1 MQGISPKAILKSH
14 KLISNH
20 QKVSPKI
27 KNLNSKTK
35 VYNNN
40 NNAKGSFIKNPS
52 SIINENVLY
61 KPEQHNQIKT
71 SQILKNKKIRE
82 QKQIMKKNL
91 TINTN
96 NISSSSNNKNN
107 NNNNNN
113 NKEIKKDLAAPIKI
127 KNFHSA
133 VNSGGLVSIRIPN
146 KVNNLIKKKEII
158 QNNRNKTSNNF
169 HHYPKTS
176 FNTNQSKKNQL
187 HKVKSA
193 NNKIQNKKPLIIT
206 STNSKEKIGIKNE
219 KNNINENTTP
229 KSNLKNS
236 KTNPLLNEENIIKK
250 NQSRIKKEILS
261 SDKNNIE
268 YGKIFG
274 LLNNEIKEIT
284 DLFKRTQSVDQQK
297 NNHQEINFFNLQGL
311 EEIST
316 NLFEKQ
322 NENEDEKYEKMIDIS
337 QLENEEEEI
346 SVNRNKSQS
355 ILFSSYNSE
364 FYKNLNNIHKNNN
377 KDEGDD
383 NYNNDYTNL
392 SASSFRNNIMQIAKN
407 NIILQEEEKNLNQ
420 NNGNDNSVINDDD
433 KTKCQFVD
441 VDFNNNFEENDIGTC
456 NECNYNYNNENILDG
471 IDSENT
477 NTIMD
482 EINNINNVSKNIPIQ
497 EIIQKIRDN

>member
-364 FYKNLNNIHKNNN
+364 LYKNLINTNHNNYENNDIYNNN
-377 KDEGDD
+377 
-383 NYNNDYTNL
+383 NNL
-392 SASSFRNNIMQIAKN
+392 SASSIRNNIIQIAKN
-407 NIILQEEEKNLNQ
+407 NINFKENYKNENENDKSEINDKTECQ
-420 NNGNDNSVINDDD
+420 FIDFDFNKEIGDDDSNNLINRNNNYSNVNDN
-433 KTKCQFVD
+433 
-441 VDFNNNFEENDIGTC
+441 
-456 NECNYNYNNENILDG
+456 ILED
-471 IDSENT
+471 IDSEKTDTLIDETSNT
-477 NTIMD
+477 
-482 EINNINNVSKNIPIQ
+482 NNVSKNIPIQ
-497 EIIQKIRDN
+497 EIMQKIRDE

>member
-14 KLISNH
+14 KLISNN

-27 KNLNSKTK
+27 KNFNSKTK
-35 VYNNN
+35 TYNNN
-40 NNAKGSFIKNPS
+40 NNNTKGSFIKNPG

-107 NNNNNN
+107 N
-113 NKEIKKDLAAPIKI
+113 KEIKKDFAAPIKI

-146 KVNNLIKKKEII
+146 KVNNLNKKKEII

-176 FNTNQSKKNQL
+176 FNTNPSRKNQL

-219 KNNINENTTP
+219 KDNINENTTP

-261 SDKNNIE
+261 NDKNNIE

-377 KDEGDD
+377 NDEGDD

>member
-14 KLISNH
+14 KLISNN
-20 QKVSPKI
+20 QKVSPKL
-27 KNLNSKTK
+27 KNQNSKNNT
-35 VYNNN
+35 YNN
-40 NNAKGSFIKNPS
+40 NNAKGSFIKNPG

-96 NISSSSNNKNN
+96 NISSSSNNKY
-107 NNNNNN
+107 N
-113 NKEIKKDLAAPIKI
+113 NKEIKKDFAVPIKI

-169 HHYPKTS
+169 HHYPKAS
-176 FNTNQSKKNQL
+176 FNTNPSRKNQL

-219 KNNINENTTP
+219 KDNINENTTP

-261 SDKNNIE
+261 NDKNNIE

-297 NNHQEINFFNLQGL
+297 NNYQEINFFNLQGL

-322 NENEDEKYEKMIDIS
+322 NENENEKFEKMIDIS

-364 FYKNLNNIHKNNN
+364 FYKNLNNMHKYNNN
-377 KDEGDD
+377 DEGEE

-392 SASSFRNNIMQIAKN
+392 SASSLKNNIIQIAKN
-407 NIILQEEEKNLNQ
+407 NIILQEEEKNFNQ

-441 VDFNNNFEENDIGTC
+441 VDFNNNFDEKEIGNSND
-456 NECNYNYNNENILDG
+456 CNYNYYNNDNILDG

-477 NTIMD
+477 NTMMD
-482 EINNINNVSKNIPIQ
+482 EINNVNNVSKNIPIQ

>member
-1 MQGISPKAILKSH
+1 MLNQE
-14 KLISNH
+14 
-20 QKVSPKI
+20 I
-27 KNLNSKTK
+27 K
-35 VYNNN
+35 
-40 NNAKGSFIKNPS
+40 
-52 SIINENVLY
+52 
-61 KPEQHNQIKT
+61 
-71 SQILKNKKIRE
+71 LKNK
-82 QKQIMKKNL
+82 
-91 TINTN
+91 TSNTLLN
-96 NISSSSNNKNN
+96 NISNNKISYPKSTLNTNPSRKNQLNKIKSTSHNTKYKNDLKKPLMITTTNSIEKMMLRHRKMKLKNEKNNKNKNYINSLKNSILNEESQKEEISKGNQSNRNSKKNSVVLKNN
-107 NNNNNN
+107 NNN
-113 NKEIKKDLAAPIKI
+113 L
-127 KNFHSA
+127 
-133 VNSGGLVSIRIPN
+133 
-146 KVNNLIKKKEII
+146 NNLIL
-158 QNNRNKTSNNF
+158 NNNILNNDN
-169 HHYPKTS
+169 YD
-176 FNTNQSKKNQL
+176 
-187 HKVKSA
+187 
-193 NNKIQNKKPLIIT
+193 NNY
-206 STNSKEKIGIKNE
+206 
-219 KNNINENTTP
+219 INEN
-229 KSNLKNS
+229 
-236 KTNPLLNEENIIKK
+236 
-250 NQSRIKKEILS
+250 NQ
-261 SDKNNIE
+261 IE

-297 NNHQEINFFNLQGL
+297 NNYQEINFFNLQGL

-322 NENEDEKYEKMIDIS
+322 NENENEKFEKMIDIS

-377 KDEGDD
+377 NDEGDD

>member
-14 KLISNH
+14 KLISNN
-20 QKVSPKI
+20 QKVSPKL
-27 KNLNSKTK
+27 KSQNSKNNT
-35 VYNNN
+35 YNN
-40 NNAKGSFIKNPS
+40 NNAKGSFIKNPG

-61 KPEQHNQIKT
+61 KPEIHNQIKT

-96 NISSSSNNKNN
+96 NISSSSNNKY
-107 NNNNNN
+107 N
-113 NKEIKKDLAAPIKI
+113 NKEIKKDFAVPIKI

-261 SDKNNIE
+261 NDKNNIE

-297 NNHQEINFFNLQGL
+297 NKEKEIRLYENLPLYTEGNNFDPHL
-311 EEIST
+311 IDSD
-316 NLFEKQ
+316 LFEREC
-322 NENEDEKYEKMIDIS
+322 NNEDDKFEKMIDVS
-337 QLENEEEEI
+337 QLENEENEN
-346 SVNRNKSQS
+346 SDNKNKSQS

-364 FYKNLNNIHKNNN
+364 LYKNLINTNHNNY
-377 KDEGDD
+377 E
-383 NYNNDYTNL
+383 NNDIYDNNNL
-392 SASSFRNNIMQIAKN
+392 SATSIRNNIIQIAKN
-407 NIILQEEEKNLNQ
+407 NINYQENFKNKNE
-420 NNGNDNSVINDDD
+420 NDKSEIND
-433 KTKCQFVD
+433 KTECQFID
-441 VDFNNNFEENDIGTC
+441 VDFNRDIEDDDSNNLINRNNNDS
-456 NECNYNYNNENILDG
+456 NNNENILDG
-471 IDSENT
+471 IDSEKTDTLIDETSNT
-477 NTIMD
+477 KKKK
-482 EINNINNVSKNIPIQ
+482 KNIPIQ
-497 EIIQKIRDN
+497 EIMQKIRGE